1 MDGITAN
8 AADDGTS
15 PRAGEPTGKAGVRMG
30 AGLTPSICAGI
41 IVLVALLVLIAIRF
55 GFAGALGD

>member
-8 AADDGTS
+8 ASDDGTGQT
-15 PRAGEPTGKAGVRMG
+15 PRAGEPRRVSMSPANLSASTA
-30 AGLTPSICAGI
+30 AGI
-41 IVLVALLVLIAIRF
+41 IVLIALAILIAIRF